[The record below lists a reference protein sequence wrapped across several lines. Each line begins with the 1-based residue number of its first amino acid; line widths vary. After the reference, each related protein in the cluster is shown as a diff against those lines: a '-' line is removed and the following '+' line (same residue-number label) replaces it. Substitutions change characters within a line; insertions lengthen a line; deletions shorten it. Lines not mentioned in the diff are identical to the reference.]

1 MISSENQKIIDFW
14 SEGVL
19 TSLEATSHLIRAV
32 GRKKDAGEFS
42 AYVEGALL
50 LQVLEEIKKSPWTDA
65 GWSKV
70 KIIGS
75 WCGTY
80 SEDAVKKRDDTVL
93 AESRAGTEVLRKY
106 YKITQ

>member
-1 MISSENQKIIDFW
+1 MEIKKIIDFW
-14 SEGVL
+14 AEGAL

-42 AYVEGALL
+42 IYVEDALL
-50 LQVLEEIKKSPWTDA
+50 LQVLEELKKSPWTDV

-70 KIIGS
+70 KVIGS
-75 WCGTY
+75 WCGSY

-93 AESRAGTEVLRKY
+93 AESRAGTEVLRAD